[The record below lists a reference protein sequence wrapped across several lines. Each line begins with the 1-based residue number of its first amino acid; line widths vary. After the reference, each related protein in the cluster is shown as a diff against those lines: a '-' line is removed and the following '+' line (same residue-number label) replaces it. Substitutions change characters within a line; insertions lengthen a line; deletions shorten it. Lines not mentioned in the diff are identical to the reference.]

1 MQISNDVLTLE
12 LATRGGELRSIRTAD
27 GAEWLWHGDPAWWG
41 GRSPLLFPVVGKSP
55 KDTVT
60 IAGQSYPMPSHG
72 VARINEFV
80 VAESSPT
87 SARLVLQANDE
98 TRKSYPFSFRLDIS
112 YTLEANRI
120 GIVATV
126 LNRDEAPMPL
136 QFGYHP
142 GFAWPLPGSEGK
154 PHAVRLANGGEPA
167 LYRLD
172 ADKLLIRTPHASPF
186 DAGHLLPDRK
196 QYEDDAMIFVEGA
209 GDHIAFFADG
219 GGRIDMAVQNLP
231 NFALWQKP
239 GAPYLCLEP
248 WHGTAPWNDQGDALE
263 NRNGAL
269 TLAPGS
275 NASFRMDLIIT
286 PASQ

>member
-27 GAEWLWHGDPAWWG
+27 GAEWLWQGDPAWWG

-55 KDTVT
+55 NGTVS
-60 IAGQSYPMPSHG
+60 IAGQPYPMPSHG

-80 VAESSPT
+80 VAESSAT

-98 TRKSYPFSFRLDIS
+98 TKKSYPFNFRLDIT

-120 GIVATV
+120 GITATV
-126 LNRDEAPMPL
+126 LNRDETDMPM

-142 GFAWPLPGSEGK
+142 GFAWPLPHSEGK
-154 PHAVRLANGGEPA
+154 LHAVTLANGGEPA

-172 ADKLLIRTPHASPF
+172 ADKLLIRTPHPSPF
-186 DAGHLLPDRK
+186 SEGHLLPDR
-196 QYEDDAMIFVEGA
+196 QQFEDDAMIFVA
-209 GDHIAFFADG
+209 GTGSHVAFFADG
-219 GGRIDMAVQNLP
+219 GGRIDMAIDNLP

-248 WHGTAPWNDQGDALE
+248 WHGTAPWNDQGNALE
-263 NRNGAL
+263 SRNGAL
-269 TLAPGS
+269 SLAAGQS
-275 NASFRMDLIIT
+275 VSFRMDLTIT
-286 PASQ
+286 AV

>member
-55 KDTVT
+55 SDTVT
-60 IAGQSYPMPSHG
+60 IAGRPYPMPSHG
-72 VARINEFV
+72 VARISEFV
-80 VAESSPT
+80 VAESTAT
-87 SARLVLQANDE
+87 SARFVLQPNDE

-126 LNRDEAPMPL
+126 LNRDEAPMPF

-154 PHAVRLANGGEPA
+154 PHAVTLANGGEPA

-172 ADKLLIRTPHASPF
+172 TDKLLIPTPHPSPF
-186 DAGHLLPDRK
+186 DAGHLLPHRS
-196 QYEDDAMIFVEGA
+196 QYEDDAMIFVQGA

-219 GGRIDMAVQNLP
+219 GGRIDMQTQNLP

-248 WHGTAPWNDQGDALE
+248 WHGTAPWADQCDALE
-263 NRNGAL
+263 TRNGAL
-269 TLAPGS
+269 TLAPGES
-275 NASFRMDLIIT
+275 ASFRMDLTIT
-286 PASQ
+286 PA